1 MELRNVKTFI
11 KVAEM
16 NSFSKAGEILGY
28 AQSTVTLQV
37 KQLEEELG
45 VPLFER
51 KGKKISLSQKGHEFL
66 VYANKLVKYEAE
78 AIQSIKHMDK
88 ASGELRIGILESLSV
103 SEYINSI
110 KEYMETYPE
119 VSLIVKIA
127 TTLELMKMLEK
138 GLLDIIILLDQK
150 VFNSNWEVP
159 FEKEER
165 ILFFCSQ
172 EHPMSNKHIL
182 LEALS
187 RETLLLTEKGCNYR
201 HVFEE
206 LLAKQ
211 RLKVNCCL
219 DIGNTNIIIDY
230 VKNGLGI
237 SLLPEFNLKES
248 LENHTINEI
257 LVNDCNIVLYT
268 QVIFNKHRWMS
279 PSIKAFLSTISNY
292 FSALNHSE

>member
-16 NSFSKAGEILGY
+16 NSFSKAGESLGY
-28 AQSTVTLQV
+28 AQSTVTLQM

-51 KGKKISLSQKGHEFL
+51 KGKRISLSQKGHEFL
-66 VYANKLVKYEAE
+66 TYANKLVKYEAE
-78 AIQSIKHMDK
+78 AIQSISHMNEP
-88 ASGELRIGILESLSV
+88 SGELHIGILESLSV
-103 SEYINSI
+103 SEYINII
-110 KEYMETYPE
+110 KEYMETYPD

-165 ILFFCSQ
+165 ILFFCSPK
-172 EHPMSNKHIL
+172 HPMSNEHVY
-182 LEALS
+182 LS
-187 RETLLLTEKGCNYR
+187 DLAKEKFILTEKGCNYR
-201 HVFEE
+201 QVFEE
-206 LLAKQ
+206 FLAAQ
-211 RLKVNCCL
+211 RLTANCLL
-219 DIGNTNIIIDY
+219 DIGSTNTIIDY

-237 SLLPEFNLKES
+237 SLLPEFNLKEN
-248 LENHTINEI
+248 LKNHTINEI
-257 LVNDCNIVLYT
+257 LVTDCNILLYT
-268 QVIFNKHRWMS
+268 QVIFNKNRWMS
-279 PSIKAFLSTISNY
+279 PAMKVFLSTISNY
-292 FSALNHSE
+292 FDTLNYA